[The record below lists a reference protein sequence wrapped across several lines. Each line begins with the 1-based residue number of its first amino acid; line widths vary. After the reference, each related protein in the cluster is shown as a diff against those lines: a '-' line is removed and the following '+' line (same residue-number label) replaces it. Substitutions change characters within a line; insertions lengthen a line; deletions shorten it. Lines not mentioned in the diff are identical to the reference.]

1 MIINEK
7 LIKKCIKESINKLI
21 VEKAKFTKAENFLK
35 DTKNHSKVFE
45 NIKYSYNIHVLKD
58 FKNDL
63 EIKEEAKK
71 NIENAF
77 AAFLHSSPKIENDKV
92 LFLDKSINRYV
103 TNLSNIPE
111 FGSNPFYDSPI
122 LLKRIKEKNNF
133 SDQEAKKNLLDR
145 IKWFTKDISAE
156 LIKLLRKSITHDLQR
171 KLKSNFMEKNKDILE
186 SLNFVHYP
194 YAFREYSETDTTGIG
209 AVLEVLGKPLEFLK
223 GTVVNSPDELA
234 GIGYPKGEEL
244 RDSIGMGSELG
255 GKIAFPYIGFLI
267 TGKITYFD
275 EKDAQSSTYRSSF
288 AGGQRD
294 SSGFVRYPKDILGS
308 MSDKVQG
315 AYKTREELENYLSN
329 FDKRFGALTTAERSE
344 SEIKTG
350 FKKHN
355 YGEAFID
362 NWTAVGMIAQ
372 WDLIVKKFRE
382 KLLATITG
390 LELDPQKEF
399 KQYLYKDKGYS
410 PLNIQLTHNLRS
422 AKQNLDVVAAGEPK
436 EKDSLI
442 DKNRYKTAKDNLS
455 FEYGSDSIPYLSK
468 KLGIQKEAVPSFIED
483 FIKNID
489 PVLEQLKTG
498 EILYSELNNPKVK
511 EFIDKYYE
519 GDIAS
524 DLQKQQRKI
533 KNLIKKTGSASIIST
548 LTIGLEKINDDLSK
562 FENIKLK
569 SYDKNF
575 NEYDIKIF
583 TNNMRQIIAEAIMQL
598 KNVNSN

>member
-7 LIKKCIKESINKLI
+7 LIKKLIKESINKLI

-35 DTKNHSKVFE
+35 DTENHYEIFE
-45 NIKYSYNIHVLKD
+45 NIKYSYNIVMLKD
-58 FKNDL
+58 FENDL
-63 EIKEEAKK
+63 EVKEEAKK
-71 NIENAF
+71 NIENVF
-77 AAFLHSSPKIENDKV
+77 AAFLHSSPKTEKGKV
-92 LFLDKSINRYV
+92 WFLDKSINRYV
-103 TNLSNIPE
+103 TDLSNIPE

-145 IKWFTKDISAE
+145 IKRFTKDISRE
-156 LIKLLRKSITHDLQR
+156 LIELVKKSVTHDLQR

-288 AGGQRD
+288 VGGQRD
-294 SSGFVRYPKDILGS
+294 SSGFVRYPKDIQGS
-308 MSDKVQG
+308 MSNQIPG
-315 AYKTREELENYLSN
+315 AYKTKEELENYLSN

-399 KQYLYKDKGYS
+399 KQYLYKNKGYS
-410 PLNIQLTHNLRS
+410 PFNDIQLTHSLRT
-422 AKQNLDVVAAGEPK
+422 AKKNLDIVALGEPK
-436 EKDSLI
+436 IEDLSVN
-442 DKNRYKTAKDNLS
+442 KNRYKTAKDNLS
-455 FEYGSDSIPYLSK
+455 FEYGGDSIPYLSK

-498 EILYSELNNPKVK
+498 EILYSELNNPKVE

-562 FENIKLK
+562 FEDIKLK

-575 NEYDIKIF
+575 NEYDVKIF
-583 TNNMRQIIAEAIMQL
+583 TNNMRQIIAEAIAQL
-598 KNVNSN
+598 KKR